1 MLQPKENEP
10 RERNRKGKKIVDI
23 KIDRIC
29 VVVNYKC
36 QLGWILGRPYM
47 WLNMVAGYVCEGV
60 SG

>member
-10 RERNRKGKKIVDI
+10 RERNRKEKTIVDI

-29 VVVNYKC
+29 VMVNYKC
-36 QLGWILGRPYM
+36 QLDWILGCPDMR
-47 WLNMVAGYVCEGV
+47 LNMVAGYVCEGV

>member
-10 RERNRKGKKIVDI
+10 RERNRKGKTIVDI

-36 QLGWILGRPYM
+36 QLDWILGRPDM
-47 WLNMVAGYVCEGV
+47 WLNMVAGYVFEGV